1 MSKVSD
7 EMSTLCSNVS
17 DLTSGIKNMLCEID
31 NGALQ
36 RSSCFTC
43 GSPHHMAKE
52 CPSRLSRDPQE
63 RAVRQSAK
71 SQRDEEVGRILAPVK
86 HGQKIRQTKNRNVM
100 QSPQLETKGQKNKQ
114 IAVSPQ
120 LETKGQQNKRIEQQN
135 GKQSPQLESVQSE
148 TKSHQ
153 IKEMRKQEDMQYRQS
168 GNVQNEHQ
176 PDNSKH
182 QPQLVDSSCQDSS
195 VTTSQVMQDPQPENV
210 QNESCYQ
217 IMQYPQSED
226 VLTEHQTDNNKNQP
240 QLVDSSCLDDSVAT
254 SEAMQY
260 PQSEKVQNQH
270 QPDNNK
276 YQPQLVGTSCLDN
289 SVATSEANY
298 LQSDNIQNQHC
309 SGQSYP
315 HLDIRTS
322 QPQQV
327 DTSHQES
334 STSREDL
341 DSTSNQQD
349 EKQTTQGLM
358 ESNQDLTNKPYLQ
371 LDIRT
376 YQPQQVDTSRQESS
390 DDQTSREE
398 LGSTI
403 NRQDP
408 QWLFVPNQ
416 QQPSKPYPHLDIRTY
431 QPQQVDTSHQES
443 SDDQTS
449 REEIDRTI
457 NREDPQWMLVPNQQ
471 QHSKPY
477 PQLGIR
483 TYQPQQVNSS
493 CKESSDDPTSGKE
506 VVSSVSKD
514 VMQYLQLETVLYQQ
528 QLDTPY
534 PQLDVET
541 YQLQR
546 VDTSRQE
553 SFDDLTSGK
562 ELVSAYNKNV
572 IQPPHLDRLQ
582 PSKPYRQLDIR
593 LYQLQQV
600 DNSYQ
605 ESSDDATSGKE
616 LDHTLNKVKLCEVYH
631 TLVKL
636 KDKHVEEAAE
646 SVVLWKWFFIK
657 CDPQLGI
664 LSKMKSHMAG
674 ANLMTIGLKID
685 PVNLQRVDISERRVT
700 SADPVAM
707 VTCKLDYVEESNLG
721 SKVVTPGSAYSSTV
735 EDTLQVVNTTYN
747 CDTEPVLRT
756 VVQYEIEIHT
766 FEPSTSSPPGLDDQC
781 AAVPEHI
788 QDILKCA
795 RSELTQYFHLQG
807 SSFIEG
813 IVGDTCTLI
822 NYCQKAVM
830 VTSSEGSDPETS
842 RIWDPGGAT
851 RFVKR
856 RD

>member
-1 MSKVSD
+1 
-7 EMSTLCSNVS
+7 
-17 DLTSGIKNMLCEID
+17 
-31 NGALQ
+31 
-36 RSSCFTC
+36 
-43 GSPHHMAKE
+43 
-52 CPSRLSRDPQE
+52 
-63 RAVRQSAK
+63 
-71 SQRDEEVGRILAPVK
+71 
-86 HGQKIRQTKNRNVM
+86 M
-100 QSPQLETKGQKNKQ
+100 Q
-114 IAVSPQ
+114 SPQ
-120 LETKGQQNKRIEQQN
+120 LETKGQQNKRIAVSPQLKTKGQQN
-135 GKQSPQLESVQSE
+135 KRIVQQNRKQSPQLRAKVIQRKQQNVKRSPQLESVQSE

-153 IKEMRKQEDMQYRQS
+153 IKEMREQGDMQYRQS

-176 PDNSKH
+176 PDNSKNQLQLVDTSCLDNSVATSQVMQYPQSENVH
-182 QPQLVDSSCQDSS
+182 NEHLPYYNKNQPQLVDSSCQESS
-195 VTTSQVMQDPQPENV
+195 VSTSQD
-210 QNESCYQ
+210 
-217 IMQYPQSED
+217 MQYPQSDD
-226 VLTEHQTDNNKNQP
+226 VLKEHQTDNNKNQP

-260 PQSEKVQNQH
+260 TQSEKVQNQH
-270 QPDNNK
+270 RLDNNK
-276 YQPQLVGTSCLDN
+276 YQPQLVGTSCLDS

-298 LQSDNIQNQHC
+298 PQSDNIQNQHC
-309 SGQSYP
+309 SGKSYP
-315 HLDIRTS
+315 H
-322 QPQQV
+322 
-327 DTSHQES
+327 
-334 STSREDL
+334 
-341 DSTSNQQD
+341 
-349 EKQTTQGLM
+349 
-358 ESNQDLTNKPYLQ
+358 

-390 DDQTSREE
+390 DDQTSRE

-403 NRQDP
+403 NQQDP

-477 PQLGIR
+477 PQLDIR
-483 TYQPQQVNSS
+483 TYQPQQVKSS
-493 CKESSDDPTSGKE
+493 CKESSDDPTSGKG

-528 QLDTPY
+528 QLDKPY

-541 YQLQR
+541 YQPQR

-562 ELVSAYNKNV
+562 ERVSAYNKNV
-572 IQPPHLDRLQ
+572 IQPPRLDRLQ
-582 PSKPYRQLDIR
+582 PSKPYPQLDIR

-631 TLVKL
+631 SLVQL
-636 KDKHVEEAAE
+636 KDKHVEEVAE

-674 ANLMTIGLKID
+674 GNLMTIGLKID

-756 VVQYEIEIHT
+756 VVQYEIKIHT
-766 FEPSTSSPPGLDDQC
+766 FEPSTSSPPGRDGQYVVVLRRMK
-781 AAVPEHI
+781 
-788 QDILKCA
+788 DILKYA
-795 RSELTQYFHLQG
+795 GYEFTQDCHPQG
-807 SSFIEG
+807 SRSIEG
-813 IVGDTCTLI
+813 KDGGTCTLI
-822 NYCQKAVM
+822 KYCQRVVM
-830 VTSSEGSDPETS
+830 VTSSEGSDPEAS
-842 RIWDPGGAT
+842 RIWDPGGAS

>member
-1 MSKVSD
+1 
-7 EMSTLCSNVS
+7 
-17 DLTSGIKNMLCEID
+17 
-31 NGALQ
+31 
-36 RSSCFTC
+36 
-43 GSPHHMAKE
+43 
-52 CPSRLSRDPQE
+52 
-63 RAVRQSAK
+63 
-71 SQRDEEVGRILAPVK
+71 
-86 HGQKIRQTKNRNVM
+86 
-100 QSPQLETKGQKNKQ
+100 
-114 IAVSPQ
+114 
-120 LETKGQQNKRIEQQN
+120 
-135 GKQSPQLESVQSE
+135 
-148 TKSHQ
+148 
-153 IKEMRKQEDMQYRQS
+153 MQYLQHE
-168 GNVQNEHQ
+168 NVKNEHRLD
-176 PDNSKH
+176 DNKN
-182 QPQLVDSSCQDSS
+182 QPQLVDSSCQDNFVS
-195 VTTSQVMQDPQPENV
+195 TSQV
-210 QNESCYQ
+210 
-217 IMQYPQSED
+217 MQYPQSED
-226 VLTEHQTDNNKNQP
+226 VLKEHQTDNNKNQP
-240 QLVDSSCLDDSVAT
+240 QLVDSSCLDDSVDT

-260 PQSEKVQNQH
+260 TLSEKVQNHH
-270 QPDNNK
+270 QLDNNK
-276 YQPQLVGTSCLDN
+276 YQPQLVGTSCLD
-289 SVATSEANY
+289 SYVSTSEANY
-298 LQSDNIQNQHC
+298 PQSDNIQNQHC
-309 SGQSYP
+309 SGQSYL

-349 EKQTTQGLM
+349 ARQTTQGLM
-358 ESNQDLTNKPYLQ
+358 ESNQDRTNKPYLQ

-390 DDQTSREE
+390 DDQTSRDE

-403 NRQDP
+403 NQQDP

-431 QPQQVDTSHQES
+431 QPQQVDTSHEES

-449 REEIDRTI
+449 KEEIDRTI

-477 PQLGIR
+477 PQLDIW

-493 CKESSDDPTSGKE
+493 CKESSDDPTSGKG

-541 YQLQR
+541 YQPQR
-546 VDTSRQE
+546 VETSRQE
-553 SFDDLTSGK
+553 SFNDLTSGK

-572 IQPPHLDRLQ
+572 IQPPQLDRLQ
-582 PSKPYRQLDIR
+582 PSKPYLQLDIR
-593 LYQLQQV
+593 FYQLQQV

-631 TLVKL
+631 TLVQL
-636 KDKHVEEAAE
+636 EDKHVEEAAE

-674 ANLMTIGLKID
+674 GNLMTIGLKID

-707 VTCKLDYVEESNLG
+707 VTCKLDYVEKSNLG
-721 SKVVTPGSAYSSTV
+721 SKVVTPGAAYSSTV

-756 VVQYEIEIHT
+756 VVQHKIEIRT
-766 FEPSTSSPPGLDDQC
+766 FEPSTSSPPGQDGQYVV
-781 AAVPEHI
+781 VPRRMK
-788 QDILKCA
+788 DILKYA
-795 RSELTQYFHLQG
+795 GYEFTQDCHPQG
-807 SSFIEG
+807 SRSIEG
-813 IVGDTCTLI
+813 KVGGTCTLI
-822 NYCQKAVM
+822 KYCQRVVM
-830 VTSSEGSDPETS
+830 VTSSEGSDPEAS
-842 RIWDPGGAT
+842 CIWDHGGAS